1 MPRPA
6 ALSPRTW
13 LLAVFIAMLA
23 PLLVV
28 GPAATA
34 RAQGVTGDTIVLG
47 TTTPMSGPA
56 SFFKDITM
64 SAQAY
69 FAYVNEQGGVHGR
82 KIKLLVRDD
91 GYQPAQTIGLVRE
104 LAEKEQVFAFVAP
117 IGVNPVLAISDYVTE
132 QKIPVL
138 AAAAGGSQLSDPL
151 RRYIFPALLRYDFCG
166 KYMADFAAQRLGA
179 KRIAV
184 FYQND
189 AVGQDLLKGALPE
202 LKKRGLAFAAE
213 ASYQAKET
221 DVSAQVLA
229 LKKAEPEVV
238 LMFSIS
244 GQTAN
249 FLKTAYQLGW
259 KPKFVLAP
267 FNTDPVTIKLAG
279 SPEAAEGVYSML
291 NTPLPDSNSPKVVQY
306 RELMKKYAP
315 DVRIGT
321 LSING
326 MAEAQIVVESLRR
339 AGRDLTRERL
349 LAATETLRDWDGS
362 VFGWVRFTPTSH
374 LGTVSAG
381 MAIAKGGQWVELEP
395 VKIISGLPD

>member
-1 MPRPA
+1 MRTHWTHVVVMA
-6 ALSPRTW
+6 MAGLAGLASGVSP
-13 LLAVFIAMLA
+13 
-23 PLLVV
+23 
-28 GPAATA
+28 A
-34 RAQGVTGDTIVLG
+34 RAQGVTADTIVLG

-64 SAQAY
+64 AAQAY
-69 FAYVNEQGGVHGR
+69 FAYVNEQGGVNGR

-104 LAEKEQVFAFVAP
+104 LTEKDQVFALVAP
-117 IGVNPVLAISDYVTE
+117 IGVNPVLAISDYVAE
-132 QKIPVL
+132 RRLPVI

-166 KYMADFAAQRLGA
+166 KYMATFAVEKLKA
-179 KRIAV
+179 KRVAV

-189 AVGQDLLKGALPE
+189 AVGQDLLKGAVPE
-202 LKKRGLAFAAE
+202 LKKLGLTFVAE

-229 LKKAEPEVV
+229 LKKADPDAI

-249 FLKTAYQLGW
+249 FLKTAFQLGW

-267 FNTDPVTIKLAG
+267 WNTDPVTIKLAG
-279 SPEAAEGVYSML
+279 GAEVAEGVYSML
-291 NTPLPDSNSPKVVQY
+291 NTPLPDGDDPKVVQY

-315 DVRIGT
+315 DIRVGS
-321 LSING
+321 LSMNG
-326 MAEAQIVVESLRR
+326 MGEAQVVVESLKR
-339 AGRDLTRERL
+339 AGRELTREKL

-374 LGTVSAG
+374 VGTVSAG
-381 MAIAKGGQWVELEP
+381 MAVAKAGRWVELEP
-395 VKIISGLPD
+395 VRIIPGLPE